1 MLYGEK
7 NQPEAAAISNSTRS
21 GTRPGR
27 LLGISMAVV
36 RPIGT
41 RLLTSGSMVRTQL
54 GEPLF
59 LVTGSIATAPCGG
72 GHDYSRGFGLSSINF
87 GSNAPAQT
95 IQTSAGKRASGS
107 RIIAGRNTSPSD
119 DSSATAATTRPEI
132 IVQRCSRRDRP
143 AVSKMPARRRPRGT
157 MCPKPPVA
165 SAKAE
170 CARRRGHQDQAG
182 HEQDGEGRRLKTRLL
197 ARTYDLQLA
206 SCCTG
211 CDGCPSAPSR
221 IDGGAHF
228 TLGPVAKARRVVA

>member
-1 MLYGEK
+1 
-7 NQPEAAAISNSTRS
+7 
-21 GTRPGR
+21 
-27 LLGISMAVV
+27 
-36 RPIGT
+36 
-41 RLLTSGSMVRTQL
+41 
-54 GEPLF
+54 
-59 LVTGSIATAPCGG
+59 
-72 GHDYSRGFGLSSINF
+72 
-87 GSNAPAQT
+87 
-95 IQTSAGKRASGS
+95 
-107 RIIAGRNTSPSD
+107 
-119 DSSATAATTRPEI
+119 
-132 IVQRCSRRDRP
+132 
-143 AVSKMPARRRPRGT
+143 

-228 TLGPVAKARRVVA
+228 TLGPVAKARRVCLAAAAVAPALPVSRARRSSPLFRN